1 MSTID
6 SLEILKNGLPEVDL
20 PPRSI
25 VVVGA
30 GMAGLTAAML
40 LKEAGHTVT
49 ILEAQNR
56 LGGRV
61 FTYYDFPGKM
71 YGEFG
76 AMRLQYGL
84 QHAARKSAHCPGSS
98 RPDQNTSRSTAYLR
112 IRNLP

>member
-1 MSTID
+1 MTTID
-6 SLEILKNGLPEVDL
+6 CLEILKNGLPEVDI
-20 PPRSI
+20 PPRNI

-61 FTYYDFPGKM
+61 FTYYDLPGKM

-76 AMRLQYGL
+76 AMRFPKGHRL
-84 QHAARKSAHCPGSS
+84 A
-98 RPDQNTSRSTAYLR
+98 
-112 IRNLP
+112 